1 MSSTQFL
8 ELVVSLSV
16 QVAIV
21 IIVSHWLGRLVDSE
35 RVQSRLWTVCYG
47 ILLMLILV
55 SVLLPHPR
63 FFSPWSEMS
72 TDHASTLVSV
82 EVQLGKILFWIWLG
96 GTMLSLMV
104 FLLRAYQVNR
114 FLRSCQSVEISE
126 YLSEETL
133 DELRRKLCLSGKQQ
147 VRFLTT
153 TRLSTPFCSQLHY
166 PYIVVPEY
174 LLGFEPQKFNF
185 IIRHELEHLKTGH
198 PLQLFLQRLV
208 EVIFWFHPMVW
219 WASQQSALCRE
230 FACDEAAVH
239 SPQDIAQYLRTLL
252 TIIEYGTSQPD
263 ETHPPLAFGRGQSM
277 IASRARRLTQIARN
291 HSTRK
296 RVAIS
301 GGTASVGLALVTLMS
316 TLIWLP
322 VDVLASPRSSWS
334 PWPSWSAD
342 ALHDFGVSVH
352 DFDTYDGRM
361 ELHEL
366 LQHNT
371 TRQIESPEA
380 LRQTH

>member
-8 ELVVSLSV
+8 ELVVSLTV

-63 FFSPWSEMS
+63 FFSPWQQMS
-72 TDHASTLVSV
+72 SDHASTLVSF
-82 EVQLGKILFWIWLG
+82 EMQLGNVLFWIWLG
-96 GTMLSLMV
+96 GTILSLAV
-104 FLLRAYQVNR
+104 FLLRAFQVNR
-114 FLRSCQSVEISE
+114 FLKSCQPVEITD
-126 YLSEETL
+126 YVSEETL
-133 DELRRKLCLSGKQQ
+133 EELCRRLNLTGKQQ

-153 TRLSTPFCSQLHY
+153 DRLSTPFCSQLHY
-166 PYIVVPEY
+166 PYIVIPEF
-174 LLGFEPQKFNF
+174 LLSFETQKFNF
-185 IIRHELEHLKTGH
+185 VIRHELEHLQTGH

-230 FACDEAAVH
+230 FACDEAAIQT
-239 SPQDIAQYLRTLL
+239 PQEIAQYLRTLL
-252 TIIEYGTSQPD
+252 TIIEYGATQAD
-263 ETHPPLAFGRGQSM
+263 ETPTPLAFGRGQSI

-291 HSTRK
+291 HSARK
-296 RVAIS
+296 KNSIS
-301 GGTASVGLALVTLMS
+301 GGTAAVSLALATLLIA
-316 TLIWLP
+316 LIWLP
-322 VDVLASPRSSWS
+322 VDVLASPRANWS
-334 PWPSWSAD
+334 PWPTWSAD

-352 DFDTYDGRM
+352 DFEVYNGRM

-366 LQHNT
+366 LQQNS
-371 TRQIESPEA
+371 TRQIASPDS
-380 LRQTH
+380 LR

>member
-16 QVAIV
+16 QVAVV

-63 FFSPWSEMS
+63 FFRPWTGVSS
-72 TDHASTLVSV
+72 DHVSTLVSF
-82 EVQLGKILFWIWLG
+82 ELQMGNILFWIWLG
-96 GTMLSLMV
+96 GTILSLLV
-104 FLLRAYQVNR
+104 FLVRSCQVNR
-114 FLRSCQSVEISE
+114 FLKSCQPVEISN

-133 DELRRKLCLSGKQQ
+133 QELTRKLNLSGQQQ

-153 TRLSTPFCSQLHY
+153 DRLSTPFCSQLHY
-166 PYIVVPEY
+166 PYIVIPEY
-174 LLGFEPQKFNF
+174 LLSFEPQKFNF
-185 IIRHELEHLKTGH
+185 IILHELEHLRTGH

-230 FACDEAAVH
+230 FACDEAAIH

-252 TIIEYGTSQPD
+252 TIIEYGTNQAD
-263 ETHPPLAFGRGQSM
+263 ETHTPLAFGRGQSM

-291 HSTRK
+291 RATRQ
-296 RVAIS
+296 RVSIS
-301 GGTASVGLALVTLMS
+301 GSTAAVGLLLATFLIG
-316 TLIWLP
+316 LIWVP
-322 VDVLASPRSSWS
+322 VDVLASPRANWS

-352 DFDTYDGRM
+352 DFETYNGRM

-366 LQHNT
+366 LQHNQT
-371 TRQIESPEA
+371 HPAGSPHA
-380 LRQTH
+380 LRQTR

>member
-8 ELVVSLSV
+8 ELVVSLTV

-63 FFSPWSEMS
+63 FFSPWQQMS
-72 TDHASTLVSV
+72 SDHASTLVSF
-82 EVQLGKILFWIWLG
+82 EMQLGNVLFWIWLG
-96 GTMLSLMV
+96 GTILSLAV
-104 FLLRAYQVNR
+104 FLLRAFQVNR
-114 FLRSCQSVEISE
+114 FLKSCQPVEITDYVSQ
-126 YLSEETL
+126 ETL
-133 DELRRKLCLSGKQQ
+133 EELFRRLNLTGKQQ

-153 TRLSTPFCSQLHY
+153 DRLSTPFCSQLHY
-166 PYIVVPEY
+166 PYIVIPEF
-174 LLGFEPQKFNF
+174 LLSFETQKFNF
-185 IIRHELEHLKTGH
+185 VIRHELEHLQTGH

-230 FACDEAAVH
+230 FACDEAAIQT
-239 SPQDIAQYLRTLL
+239 PQEIAQYLRTLL
-252 TIIEYGTSQPD
+252 TIIEYGATQAD
-263 ETHPPLAFGRGQSM
+263 ETPTPLAFGRGQSI

-291 HSTRK
+291 HSARK
-296 RVAIS
+296 KISIS
-301 GGTASVGLALVTLMS
+301 GGTAAFSLALATLLIA
-316 TLIWLP
+316 LIWLP
-322 VDVLASPRSSWS
+322 VDVLASPRASWS
-334 PWPSWSAD
+334 PWPTWSAD

-352 DFDTYDGRM
+352 DFEAYNGRM

-366 LQHNT
+366 LKQNS
-371 TRQIESPEA
+371 TRQIASPDS
-380 LRQTH
+380 LR

>member
-8 ELVVSLSV
+8 ELVVSLTV

-63 FFSPWSEMS
+63 FFSPWDQMSSE
-72 TDHASTLVSV
+72 HASTLVSF
-82 EVQLGKILFWIWLG
+82 EMQLGNVLFWIWLG
-96 GTMLSLMV
+96 GTILSLAV
-104 FLLRAYQVNR
+104 FLLRAFQVNR
-114 FLRSCQSVEISE
+114 FLKSCQPVEITD
-126 YLSEETL
+126 YVSEETL
-133 DELRRKLCLSGKQQ
+133 NELCRRLNLSGKQQ

-153 TRLSTPFCSQLHY
+153 DRLSTPFCSQLHY
-166 PYIVVPEY
+166 PYIVIPEF
-174 LLGFEPQKFNF
+174 LLSFEPQKFNF
-185 IIRHELEHLKTGH
+185 VIRHELEHLQTGH

-219 WASQQSALCRE
+219 WASQQSALSRE
-230 FACDEAAVH
+230 FACDEAAIQT
-239 SPQDIAQYLRTLL
+239 PQEIAQYLRTLL
-252 TIIEYGTSQPD
+252 TIIEYGATQAD
-263 ETHPPLAFGRGQSM
+263 ETPTPLAFGRGQSI

-291 HSTRK
+291 HSARK
-296 RVAIS
+296 KISIS
-301 GGTASVGLALVTLMS
+301 GRTAAVSLALATLLIA
-316 TLIWLP
+316 LIWLP
-322 VDVLASPRSSWS
+322 VDVLASPRANWS
-334 PWPSWSAD
+334 PWPTWSAD

-352 DFDTYDGRM
+352 DFEAYNGRM

-366 LQHNT
+366 LQQNS
-371 TRQIESPEA
+371 TRQIASPDS
-380 LRQTH
+380 LR